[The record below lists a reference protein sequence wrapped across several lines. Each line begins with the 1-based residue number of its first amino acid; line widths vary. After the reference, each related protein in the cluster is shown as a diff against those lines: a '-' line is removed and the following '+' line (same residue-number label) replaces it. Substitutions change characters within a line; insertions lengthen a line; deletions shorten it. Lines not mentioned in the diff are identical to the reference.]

1 AVQLPFVPVPRS
13 VGRPWPSCARRF
25 GSMALA
31 MSPPIIPPAP
41 RPVFWDAHVARS
53 AAWQA
58 MRLRRLMRRVPPLPF
73 GFLVFTFAYVSPAAL
88 SVRPA
93 SAAATAA
100 PTTLA
105 FAFRLI
111 GAVFPGVLRVL
122 AFGVLAAGVVLPGL
136 VAAAAASVLRA
147 VVVTAALRAA
157 T

>member
-1 AVQLPFVPVPRS
+1 
-13 VGRPWPSCARRF
+13 
-25 GSMALA
+25 MALA

-73 GFLVFTFAYVSPAAL
+73 GFLVFTFAYVSLAAL

-93 SAAATAA
+93 SAAATATSTA
-100 PTTLA
+100 LA
-105 FAFRLI
+105 FAFRLLGVI
-111 GAVFPGVLRVL
+111 FPGVLRVL
-122 AFGVLAAGVVLPGL
+122 AVGALAAGVVLPG
-136 VAAAAASVLRA
+136 AASILRA

-157 T
+157 A